1 VDQGRGRG
9 PSSFAASLM
18 RHGLISLTETEAPRR
33 GTLMLLWR
41 LLVPTN
47 RSLLLRVKI
56 TLSWIKSWDGLI
68 GLYLQTG
75 LDA

>member
-1 VDQGRGRG
+1 
-9 PSSFAASLM
+9 
-18 RHGLISLTETEAPRR
+18 
-33 GTLMLLWR
+33 MLLWR